1 VSNPVVILFA
11 LDREAAPFRRLAANR
26 PGVRIGVTGVG
37 ANAARRAAEEATRHA
52 VPPGLIMAGFC
63 GALRSGLAVGDV
75 VTASEVIDERGG
87 RWACQNIGQ
96 PPARLLTATALVA
109 SPFEKHRLAS
119 RHHADIVDMESA
131 VVAAVCHARGVP
143 FLAVRAV
150 SDAADTSLSPRLVK
164 LLSGAKV
171 SPARAALAVFRQ
183 PSLIAE
189 FRRLARDT
197 RLAAKALA
205 VALTVVL
212 DPRDRAIQAG

>member
-11 LDREAAPFRRLAANR
+11 LEREAAPFRRLTGNR

-37 ANAARRAAEEATRHA
+37 ANAARRAAEEVTRRDS
-52 VPPGLIMAGFC
+52 PPGVIMAGFC

-75 VTASEVIDERGG
+75 VAASEVIDMRGG
-87 RWACQNIGQ
+87 RWACRNIGQ
-96 PPARLLTATALVA
+96 PPARFLTATGLVA
-109 SPFEKHRLAS
+109 SPFEKQQLAF
-119 RHHADIVDMESA
+119 RHHADVVDMESA
-131 VVAAVCHARGVP
+131 AVAAVCHARGVP

-150 SDAADTSLSPRLVK
+150 SDTADTALSPRLVK
-164 LLSGAKV
+164 LLSGSKV
-171 SPARAALAVFRQ
+171 SPARAALVVFRQ
-183 PSLIAE
+183 PSIVGE

-205 VALTVVL
+205 VALVAVL